1 MIVRICH
8 KRSEAL
14 REKIL
19 RICMCCCVFLGV
31 GMAQSPQEPLDEAT
45 FELIKLYQQKGLASV
60 QEKLESYLLS
70 PSYWLRVIG
79 QKDVSYG
86 YFQNARYVFVSNK
99 AIPDLRLFKVTN
111 QGFDLLGSSS
121 ALVAKG
127 KGHKKLE
134 GDLTTPIGV
143 YDLTARLSNLPPYY
157 GPLAFATDYPNTYDR
172 SLKRTGSGIWI
183 HGLPLDG
190 NREELNT
197 KGCIAIDN
205 EILKKYDSLVD
216 YKDTVVII
224 FEGDLHTM
232 DATQAA
238 QILAGL
244 YQWKEMWQKGD
255 LAGYLDFYDT
265 QNFIRQDGMRYKAF
279 AEYKSRV
286 FAKNE
291 EKQIKLSA
299 IDIVPFPNEEG
310 REMYRVNFRQDY
322 KASLNGRVS
331 FSSNHRKDL
340 YVWLENGKMK
350 ILSEK

>member
-1 MIVRICH
+1 
-8 KRSEAL
+8 
-14 REKIL
+14 
-19 RICMCCCVFLGV
+19 
-31 GMAQSPQEPLDEAT
+31 MAQPSQEPLDDTT
-45 FELIKLYQQKGLASV
+45 FELINLYQQKGIASV

-70 PSYWLRVIG
+70 VPYWLRVVG
-79 QKDVSYG
+79 DRDVRYG
-86 YFQNARYVFVSNK
+86 YFQNTRYVFVSNK
-99 AIPDLRLFKVTN
+99 ALPDLKLFKVN
-111 QGFDLLGSSS
+111 NRGFELLGSSS

-127 KGHKKLE
+127 KGHKKVE

-143 YDLTARLSNLPPYY
+143 YDLTARLTNLPPYY

-197 KGCIAIDN
+197 KGCIAIEN
-205 EILKKYDSLVD
+205 EILKKYDGLVD
-216 YKDTVVII
+216 YKDSVVII
-224 FEGDLHTM
+224 AEGEPRTM
-232 DATQAA
+232 NATQAA

-244 YQWKEMWQKGD
+244 YQWKEVWKKGD
-255 LAGYLDFYDT
+255 LRAYLEFYD
-265 QNFIRQDGMRYKAF
+265 NEHFIRQDGMRYKAF

-291 EKQIKLSA
+291 EKQIDISA

-310 REMYRVNFRQDY
+310 REMYRVNFKQDY
-322 KASLNGRVS
+322 KASINGKVS
-331 FSSNHRKDL
+331 FSSSHRKDL
-340 YVWLENGKMK
+340 YVWLDNGTMK

>member
-1 MIVRICH
+1 M
-8 KRSEAL
+8 K
-14 REKIL
+14 KIL
-19 RICMCCCVFLGV
+19 KLYACCCALWAILA
-31 GMAQSPQEPLDEAT
+31 AQPLSSESPKSPQSSESLDEAT
-45 FELIKLYQQKGLASV
+45 FELVNLYQQKGIASV
-60 QEKLESYLLS
+60 QEKLESHLLS
-70 PSYWLRVIG
+70 VPYWLKVVG
-79 QKDVSYG
+79 QRDVSYG
-86 YFQNARYVFVSNK
+86 YFQHTRYVFVSNK
-99 AIPDLRLFKVTN
+99 ALPDLRLFKVTK
-111 QGFDLLGSSS
+111 QGFELLGDSS

-205 EILKKYDSLVD
+205 EILKKYDGLVD
-216 YKDTVVII
+216 YRDSIVII
-224 FEGDLHTM
+224 SEGELRTM
-232 DATQAA
+232 SSTQAA

-244 YQWKEMWQKGD
+244 YAWKEMWQKGN
-255 LAGYLDFYDT
+255 LAGYLKFYD
-265 QNFIRQDGMRYKAF
+265 QDNFIRQDGMRYKAF

-291 EKQIKLSA
+291 DKQIKISA

-310 REMYRVNFRQDY
+310 REMYRVNFQQDY
-322 KASLNGRVS
+322 QASLNGKVS
-331 FSSNHRKDL
+331 FSSSHRKDL
-340 YVWLENGKMK
+340 YVWINGGEMK